1 MLSPKEES
9 EWFGAE
15 YEVSIERN
23 MIQHLDGV
31 EIEAD
36 SQRELKDK
44 AKEIGYERSDD
55 FVNTKVVGGLD
66 GYSIAH
72 QDLVKGAESSELSH
86 NEKATMIYDDIQ
98 QNLNNPEAVKVYYE
112 LFYGEKPPENY
123 EGDMALDV
131 IEAVQQ
137 NLNGKAFVNYM
148 YNEMFGAESFDVEM
162 PKSVKMGFG
171 FGAGLALFQV
181 AVIAGAVT
189 LGMIT
194 SKR

>member
-72 QDLVKGAESSELSH
+72 QDLVKGAES
-86 NEKATMIYDDIQ
+86 
-98 QNLNNPEAVKVYYE
+98 
-112 LFYGEKPPENY
+112 
-123 EGDMALDV
+123 
-131 IEAVQQ
+131 
-137 NLNGKAFVNYM
+137 
-148 YNEMFGAESFDVEM
+148 FDVEM
-162 PKSVKMGFG
+162 PESVKMGFG